1 MVIYLA
7 SFSSRS
13 FLTPDLQ
20 APKTI
25 PPLAQ
30 QNLIL
35 TYIQQSLTV
44 HNIKELEKSLPGV
57 ASISGMQVKDYL
69 QALSDEG
76 KIRVEKIGSGNWYWS
91 FLSEEKANRENII
104 DCLEAEKEKIDAAVR
119 SLKAQVEAADTTR
132 GQDDEREEL
141 LKSNA
146 QLEEDVAV
154 LKKEL
159 EGFKDG
165 DPTEVERKRK
175 EMDEFKAAAERWT
188 DNIGILESRLRGMLG
203 GNLEQLEAVQ
213 RETYGSEY
221 VEGEGL
227 MDL

>member
-1 MVIYLA
+1 MTI
-7 SFSSRS
+7 
-13 FLTPDLQ
+13 PQ
-20 APKTI
+20 APKNT
-25 PPLAQ
+25 PPLAK

-35 TYIQQSLTV
+35 TYIQQSLTA

-91 FLSEEKANRENII
+91 FLSEEKANRDNII
-104 DCLEAEKEKIDAAVR
+104 DGLVAEKGKIDAAVG
-119 SLKAQVEAADTTR
+119 SVKAQVNAADTTR
-132 GQDDEREEL
+132 GQDAERYDL

-146 QLEEDVAV
+146 QLEEEVAIMRQ
-154 LKKEL
+154 EL

-165 DPTEVERKRK
+165 DPLEVERKRK
-175 EMDEFKAAAERWT
+175 EMEGFKAAAEKWT
-188 DNIGILESRLRGMLG
+188 DNIGILESRLKKMLG

-213 RETYGSEY
+213 RDVYGSEY
-221 VEGEGL
+221 VEGDGL
-227 MDL
+227 MEL